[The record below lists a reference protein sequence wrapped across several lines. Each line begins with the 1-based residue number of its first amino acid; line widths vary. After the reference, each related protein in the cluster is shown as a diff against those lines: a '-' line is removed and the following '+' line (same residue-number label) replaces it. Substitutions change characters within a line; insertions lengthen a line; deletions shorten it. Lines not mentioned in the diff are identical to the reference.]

1 MELGVNMRS
10 LDTDV
15 LYKGTAPSLPE
26 KNPEALPVYTAS
38 AYAVDDL
45 DDYEFAS
52 RGGRY
57 YYTREV
63 SANKDCAGEV
73 ISFLEGGAQTLL
85 TASGMGAI
93 SVTMFGLLAAGDHVL
108 INKAIYSEVVDI
120 TQEFFDK
127 LGIAYGFADFTDI
140 AAVKAAVRPETK
152 MLYTEVISNPHTNV
166 VDLDAVSAVAK
177 AQGAYL
183 VVDSTFSTPV
193 VIRPLAHGADVVIH
207 SLTKFMGGHHDLIG
221 GSVTASEEIIGRL
234 WRTYCL
240 LGSCLDPR
248 AAWLLS
254 RSLKT
259 FVIRAKKQIDNA
271 EIIAKALLED
281 PHVVKVNHPSLP
293 SHPQHEAAERQ
304 FDYGYGAMLSFEV
317 CCDEREKLNV
327 FFRALK
333 LVKYVGSLGG
343 VTTTVTHPR
352 TAFVHEFGPEKL
364 DEMGLTPNLIRISAG
379 IEDPE
384 DVIADIRQALGALEG
399 GER

>member
-1 MELGVNMRS
+1 MRS

-26 KNPEALPVYTAS
+26 RNPEALPIYTAS

-52 RGGRY
+52 GGGRY

-73 ISFLEGGAQTLL
+73 ISFLEGGEQTLL

-93 SVTMFGLLAAGDHVL
+93 STTLFALLASGDHIL

-120 TQEFFDK
+120 TQVFFDK
-127 LGIAYGFADFTDI
+127 LNIGYNFADFTDI
-140 AAVKAAVRPETK
+140 ESVKAAIRPETK
-152 MLYTEVISNPHTNV
+152 ILYTEVISNPHTNV
-166 VDLDAVSAVAK
+166 VDLDAISSIAK
-177 AQGAYL
+177 KQGALL
-183 VVDSTFSTPV
+183 VVDSTFTTPV
-193 VIRPLAHGADVVIH
+193 VIRPLAHGADIVIH

-221 GSVTASEEIIGRL
+221 GSITASEEIIQKL

-259 FVIRAKKQIDNA
+259 FVIRVKKQIDNA

-281 PHVVKVNHPSLP
+281 PRVLRVNHPSLP
-293 SHPQHEAAERQ
+293 SHPQHEIAKRQ
-304 FDYGYGAMLSFEV
+304 FDHGYGAMLSFEV
-317 CCDEREKLNV
+317 DCDDREKLNR
-327 FFRALK
+327 FFKALQF
-333 LVKYVGSLGG
+333 VKYVGSLGG

-352 TAFVHEFGPEKL
+352 TAFVHEFSAEKL
-364 DEMGLTPNLIRISAG
+364 DEMNLMPNLIRISAG
-379 IEDPE
+379 IEDPN
-384 DVIADIRQALGALEG
+384 DVIADIRQALVAL
-399 GER
+399 GETK

>member
-1 MELGVNMRS
+1 MRS

-52 RGGRY
+52 SGGRY

-73 ISFLEGGAQTLL
+73 ISFLEGGGQTLL

-93 SVTMFGLLAAGDHVL
+93 SVTLFGLLAAGDHVL

-120 TQEFFDK
+120 TQVFFDK
-127 LGIAYGFADFTDI
+127 LGIAYDFADFTDI
-140 AAVKAAVRPETK
+140 AAVKAAVWPETK

-193 VIRPLAHGADVVIH
+193 VIRPLAHGAAV
-207 SLTKFMGGHHDLIG
+207 
-221 GSVTASEEIIGRL
+221 
-234 WRTYCL
+234 
-240 LGSCLDPR
+240 
-248 AAWLLS
+248 
-254 RSLKT
+254 
-259 FVIRAKKQIDNA
+259 
-271 EIIAKALLED
+271 
-281 PHVVKVNHPSLP
+281 
-293 SHPQHEAAERQ
+293 
-304 FDYGYGAMLSFEV
+304 
-317 CCDEREKLNV
+317 
-327 FFRALK
+327 
-333 LVKYVGSLGG
+333 
-343 VTTTVTHPR
+343 
-352 TAFVHEFGPEKL
+352 
-364 DEMGLTPNLIRISAG
+364 
-379 IEDPE
+379 
-384 DVIADIRQALGALEG
+384 
-399 GER
+399 